1 MPSKAITPKAEVEEL
16 DLGKALRETAPSVLQ
31 ADVPTVAR
39 GIGFVGLLL
48 FVLGAVAVAFDVVGY
63 QRYIGGGW
71 GTAIAFIGL
80 IGLLYHAGRETD
92 DSIRRMYGIVGGVVG
107 LLLAICLALYP
118 AEVGTPMAP
127 QTAVGA
133 KFLPWGLLGLCLSL
147 VFMLPAT
154 RGEAE
159 EGLRKAI
166 VGLLG
171 FIGAGLALG
180 GVIGG
185 FFSSGFFL
193 PLGLLLSLVGLA
205 YLWAFI
211 TLVGSETDLGH
222 RAGQLL
228 AVFGAV
234 VMLVACFLSKF
245 HLVLFYA
252 LARTLRVFGS
262 PDFPD
267 LSYFTSTGIVI
278 FGVGL
283 LYSMVGLAFIS
294 ERPTFVLLRRELA
307 SFVYSPLIYF
317 ILFGFGVMA
326 FFNHWIFVEDASRSP
341 VLEPIVWPYIWGI
354 MPVIFFILMV
364 PMLTMR
370 LLSEEDRSGTLEM
383 LMTVPLNET
392 AVVLSKFFAALIV
405 FLLSW
410 VPFGIYLT
418 ALAMG
423 AGQTFDYRPIISF
436 SIGLIA
442 SGASLV
448 AMGLFFSSLTRSQL
462 AAFVLTA
469 LGMILLTATYWIK
482 NFPQLGETGQS
493 VMTYLSYIDLWR
505 TTLQGKLQLGTMV
518 MNVGMATFWL
528 FGTVKVLE
536 SRKWR

>member
-1 MPSKAITPKAEVEEL
+1 MPSKAITPKTEVEEL
-16 DLGKALRETAPSVLQ
+16 DLGKPIRETAPSVLQ

-39 GIGFVGLLL
+39 GVGFVGLLL
-48 FVLGAVAVAFDVVGY
+48 FVLGAVAVIFDLAGS
-63 QRYIGGGW
+63 QRYIGGGF
-71 GTAIAFIGL
+71 GTVLGFIGL
-80 IGLLYHAGRETD
+80 ICLLYHAGRETD
-92 DSIRRMYGIVGGVVG
+92 AAIRRMYGVLGGVGG
-107 LLLAICLALYP
+107 LLLALALAIYP

-127 QTAVGA
+127 QTVVGA
-133 KFLPWGLLGLCLSL
+133 KFLPWGLVGLCLSL
-147 VFMLPAT
+147 VFVLPAT

-159 EGLRKAI
+159 DGLRKGI
-166 VGLLG
+166 IGLVGL
-171 FIGAGLALG
+171 IGAALALG

-185 FFSSGFFL
+185 IVSSSFFL

-205 YLWAFI
+205 YTWAFI
-211 TLVGSETDLGH
+211 TLVGSESDVGH
-222 RAGQLL
+222 RTGQ
-228 AVFGAV
+228 AVALFGGV
-234 VMLVACFLSKF
+234 VMLVAFFLSKF

-252 LARTLRVFGS
+252 LARTLRIFGT

-283 LYSMVGLAFIS
+283 LYALGGLGFVS

-326 FFNHWIFVEDASRSP
+326 WFNHWIFVEDASRQP

-392 AVVLSKFFAALIV
+392 AVVLSKFFAVLIV
-405 FLLSW
+405 FMLSW

-418 ALAMG
+418 SLAMG
-423 AGQTFDYRPIISF
+423 SGQTFDYRPIISF
-436 SIGLIA
+436 VIALIA
-442 SGASLV
+442 SGSSLV

-482 NFPQLGETGQS
+482 NFPQLGETGQA
-493 VMTYLSYIDLWR
+493 VLTNLSYIDLWR
-505 TTLQGKLQLGTMV
+505 TTLQGKVQLGTMV
-518 MNVGMATFWL
+518 MNLGLAAFWL

>member
-39 GIGFVGLLL
+39 GVGFVGLLF
-48 FVLGAVAVAFDVVGY
+48 FVLGAVAVIFDVAGY
-63 QRYIGGGW
+63 QRYIGGGL
-71 GTAIAFIGL
+71 GTMLAFIGL
-80 IGLLYHAGRETD
+80 ICLLYHAGRETD
-92 DSIRRMYGIVGGVVG
+92 ASIRRMYGVLGGGIG
-107 LLLAICLALYP
+107 LALAIGLAIYP
-118 AEVGTPMAP
+118 AEVGTPLAP
-127 QTAVGA
+127 QTVVGA
-133 KFLPWGLLGLCLSL
+133 KFLPWGLVGLCLAL
-147 VFMLPAT
+147 AFVLPAT
-154 RGEAE
+154 RGESE
-159 EGLRKAI
+159 EGIRKAF
-166 VGLLG
+166 VGAVG
-171 FIGAGLALG
+171 FIGIALALG
-180 GVIGG
+180 SVIAGMILT
-185 FFSSGFFL
+185 SFFL

-205 YLWAFI
+205 YIWAFI
-211 TLVGSETDLGH
+211 TLIGSESDLGH
-222 RAGQLL
+222 RVGQVVAL
-228 AVFGAV
+228 FGGV
-234 VMLVACFLSKF
+234 VMIAAFFVSKL
-245 HLVLFYA
+245 HLVLIYA
-252 LARTLRVFGS
+252 LARSLRVFGS

-267 LSYFTSTGIVI
+267 LSYFTSTGILF

-283 LYSMVGLAFIS
+283 LYAVGGLGFVS

-392 AVVLSKFFAALIV
+392 SVVLSKFFAVLIV

-410 VPFGIYLT
+410 LPFGIYLV

-436 SIGLIA
+436 GIALIA
-442 SGASLV
+442 SGSSLV

-518 MNVGMATFWL
+518 MNLGLAGFWL